1 LSSEGIDGKAS
12 ADDVTGGDR
21 KVDKSFG
28 NGGTG
33 GTAPSSTGSPLTAR
47 NATRSFTSKTEWTL
61 MSLLALFRL
70 PLDDEWRPEA
80 ADMDVTLVAADIN
93 AESRELGVLV

>member
-1 LSSEGIDGKAS
+1 
-12 ADDVTGGDR
+12 
-21 KVDKSFG
+21 
-28 NGGTG
+28 
-33 GTAPSSTGSPLTAR
+33 
-47 NATRSFTSKTEWTL
+47 

-70 PLDDEWRPEA
+70 PFDEEWRPEA